1 MNKLKALIFDLDGTL
16 LDTLDD
22 LRAADNYALKK
33 YGYPEKTKVEVR
45 KFVGNG
51 LGKLVS
57 RSIPDGEDNPD
68 YTKILDA
75 LKEYYAVHCLDETKP
90 YEGIMELL
98 KQVKKDYLIAI
109 VSNKPDPQVKQ
120 LADKFFP
127 GLIDITSG
135 EKPGVERKPA
145 PDTVNE
151 VLNKLKLR
159 TDEAIY
165 IGDSEVDFETS
176 VNAHLRCISV
186 AWGFRDPDFL
196 KEIGATDIINTPAE
210 LLTKL

>member
-22 LRAADNYALKK
+22 LMAADNYALEK
-33 YGYPEKTKVEVR
+33 YGYPSRTKVEVR

-57 RSIPDGEDNPD
+57 RSIPKGEDNPD
-68 YTKILDA
+68 YEKVLNS
-75 LKEYYAVHCLDETKP
+75 LKEYYEVHCLDQTHP
-90 YEGIMELL
+90 YEGVIELL
-98 KQVKKDYLIAI
+98 KQVKKDYLVAI

-135 EKPGVERKPA
+135 EKPGVKRKPA

-151 VLNKLKLR
+151 VLNKLKL
-159 TDEAIY
+159 DPDQAIY
-165 IGDSEVDFETS
+165 IGDSEVDFQTS

-196 KEIGATDIINTPAE
+196 TEIGATDIINKPAE